1 MPASRP
7 ALSCYVDWLH
17 GFAQISIASA
27 TIMLFVLLA
36 SSGVEAKTCEQNE
49 QHSDSKPAAA
59 PYYDFGTSNETA
71 QQHYRRGW
79 IEILQYGRWMEAER
93 QYRLAVAADPNFFIA
108 KSVLGRITS
117 SKSERAQLYS
127 DVERHSDLV
136 DDAGQLLLRTYQR
149 TLELFE
155 LRESGNPIPEGF
167 REDMAAIAE
176 RDYAQFLKQYPDE
189 YSVNIEYIEWVH
201 ARRGP
206 AAALEEVERLN
217 ARDVGRLSFSYF
229 PAYFH
234 AELGNFEVAHEM
246 AHDFARAMDETAPQP
261 HYLRAFIAFKEG
273 DLLRAQH
280 DVERALGLDDR
291 HLLAERLRAQIE
303 AALRDHQAGATTAG
317 PTD

>member
-1 MPASRP
+1 MLTSRP
-7 ALSCYVDWLH
+7 ALSSYVDWRRA
-17 GFAQISIASA
+17 FVQISIASV
-27 TIMLFVLLA
+27 TVLFFALVT
-36 SSGVEAKTCEQNE
+36 SPVVEAKSGEHNKQR
-49 QHSDSKPAAA
+49 SDSKPAAA
-59 PYYDFGTSNETA
+59 PYYDFGTRNETA

-79 IEILQYGRWMEAER
+79 IEILQYGRWAEAER
-93 QYRLAVAADPNFFIA
+93 QYRLAVAADPGFLIA

-117 SKSERAQLYS
+117 SRSERAQLYS
-127 DVERHSDLV
+127 DVESRSDLV
-136 DDAGQLLLRTYQR
+136 DEAGQLLLRTYQR

-155 LRESGNPIPEGF
+155 LRESGHPIPEGF

-176 RDYAQFLKQYPDE
+176 RDYAQFLKHYPDE

-206 AAALEEVERLN
+206 AAALEEVDRLN

-234 AELGNFEVAHEM
+234 AELGNFEVAHEL
-246 AHDFARAMDETAPQP
+246 AQDFARAMDETAPQP

-280 DVERALGLDDR
+280 DVERALGLDGR